1 MFTNWFDRKILV
13 LGFSKSGIAAA
24 KYLNKHGAD
33 VFITEFKPEKEEDK
47 TKILSEI
54 NDVQSKIKE
63 LRKYNKY
70 CEDIFERSEII
81 QTNLNSF
88 DKDIQKEKDNSRNM

>member
-47 TKILSEI
+47 TKIT
-54 NDVQSKIKE
+54 E
-63 LRKYNKY
+63 LRNLGINIEFGRHSDEFIKDS
-70 CEDIFERSEII
+70 DIAV
-81 QTNLNSF
+81 T
-88 DKDIQKEKDNSRNM
+88 SRDPSA

>member
-1 MFTNWFDRKILV
+1 MNKRKNCFNYDEYKNLMDKREN
-13 LGFSKSGIAAA
+13 LW
-24 KYLNKHGAD
+24 KHYHK
-33 VFITEFKPEKEEDK
+33 IKTEEDK

>member
-1 MFTNWFDRKILV
+1 MDKRENLWKQYHKI
-13 LGFSKSGIAAA
+13 K
-24 KYLNKHGAD
+24 
-33 VFITEFKPEKEEDK
+33 TEEDK